1 MAASVLVGWA
11 AGAVSPLSEA
21 AFARL
26 FALLAG
32 GVVITSL
39 KAELPDDRK
48 GRFWPFCLAA
58 LVFAFLLILA

>member
-1 MAASVLVGWA
+1 
-11 AGAVSPLSEA
+11 VSPLSEA

-58 LVFAFLLILA
+58 LVFALLLMLA